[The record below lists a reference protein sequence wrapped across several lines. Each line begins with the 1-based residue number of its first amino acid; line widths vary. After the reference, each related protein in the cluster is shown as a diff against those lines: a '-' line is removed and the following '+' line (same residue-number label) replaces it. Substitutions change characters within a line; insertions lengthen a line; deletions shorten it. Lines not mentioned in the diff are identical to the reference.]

1 MGCSDCFELIESFQC
16 FGAVIDE
23 LPGAFEIGVHFTF
36 PVARSTAGTVEELL
50 RTAGDRADP
59 GELAQPTVAAGSAF
73 LGDVGE
79 MLVLF
84 AASILFVVAIPKKE
98 ADRNATDGS

>member
-1 MGCSDCFELIESFQC
+1 MVLAASVVVFAIYFANVAL
-16 FGAVIDE
+16 
-23 LPGAFEIGVHFTF
+23 GAF
-36 PVARSTAGTVEELL
+36 AG
-50 RTAGDRADP
+50 R
-59 GELAQPTVAAGSAF
+59 AF

-84 AASILFVVAIPKKE
+84 AASILFVVAILKKE